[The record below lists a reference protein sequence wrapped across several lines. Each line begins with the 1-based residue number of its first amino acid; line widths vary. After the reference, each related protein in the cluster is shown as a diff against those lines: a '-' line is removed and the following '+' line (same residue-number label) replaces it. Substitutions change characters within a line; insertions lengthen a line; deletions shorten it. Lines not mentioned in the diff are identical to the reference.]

1 MGFLQTLKKRHDRNW
16 ISIHI
21 GSGDQAKGLYGMAL
35 VLCFD
40 ALSQAGRGPPP
51 QSGDSRDFA
60 AVMAQ
65 TGLSRRFSIL
75 STYSIK

>member
-1 MGFLQTLKKRHDRNW
+1 MDFLQTLKDTARPNW

-40 ALSQAGRGPPP
+40 ALSQADRAAPPR
-51 QSGDSRDFA
+51 QGDSRDFA

-65 TGLSRRFSIL
+65 TGPAATF
-75 STYSIK
+75 

>member
-21 GSGDQAKGLYGMAL
+21 GSGDQAKGLCRTAL
-35 VLCFD
+35 ALCSD
-40 ALSQAGRGPPP
+40 ALSWALAGAPPRK
-51 QSGDSRDFA
+51 GGSRDFA

-65 TGLSRRFSIL
+65 TGLAATF
-75 STYSIK
+75 